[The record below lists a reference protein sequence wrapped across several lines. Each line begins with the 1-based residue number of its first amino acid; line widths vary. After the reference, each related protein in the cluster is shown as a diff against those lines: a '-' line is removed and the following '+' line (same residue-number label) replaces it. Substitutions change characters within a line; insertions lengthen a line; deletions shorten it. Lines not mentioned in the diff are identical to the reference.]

1 MKPVDNHTRTNTK
14 LRRQTMAFLLI
25 ILPSLGLY
33 FAMASSCTFA
43 VWILL
48 ALILTGMVLAVWKH

>member
-1 MKPVDNHTRTNTK
+1 MKPVDNSAHVDTK

-25 ILPSLGLY
+25 ILPSLGLF
-33 FAMASSCTFA
+33 FAITSSCTIA

-48 ALILTGMVLAVWKH
+48 ALIVIGMVLAVWKN

>member
-1 MKPVDNHTRTNTK
+1 MKPVDDSTRANTK

-33 FAMASSCTFA
+33 FAITSSCTIA

-48 ALILTGMVLAVWKH
+48 ALIVSGMVLAVWKK

>member
-1 MKPVDNHTRTNTK
+1 MTPVDNTNRADIK
-14 LRRQTMAFLLI
+14 LRRQTIAFLLI

-33 FAMASSCTFA
+33 FAMTSSCTIA

-48 ALILTGMVLAVWKH
+48 ALIVTGMALAVWNQ

>member
-1 MKPVDNHTRTNTK
+1 MTPVDNPNRADIK
-14 LRRQTMAFLLI
+14 LRRQTIAFLLI

-33 FAMASSCTFA
+33 FAMTSSCTIA

-48 ALILTGMVLAVWKH
+48 AMIVAGMALAVWNQ

>member
-1 MKPVDNHTRTNTK
+1 MTPVDNTNRADTK

-33 FAMASSCTFA
+33 FAMTSSCTIA

-48 ALILTGMVLAVWKH
+48 ALIVTGMALAVWNQ